1 MQGLLRSVPPTLQQA
16 TADPHLRQRLLNTHG
31 QVWVSLLWGSLLL
44 SPGSWCTQSFVC
56 ALQESVSPVLCKFWQ
71 LYCGVNGNHLPRG
84 LMQYPGLLYPKPLP
98 LRQSTADLYL
108 CRRHSNTVLSQ
119 SLWGL
124 WVLVAQGLFEP
135 SERLWQVW
143 GLILNVTL
151 PLLPSCW
158 GFSFALRHGVSP
170 QSCSSAAPN
179 SNLSLY
185 SKSTASTGTS
195 VIPAATNATF
205 CRSSI
210 RSIPEKL
217 EPAPKC
223 HRNSN

>member
-1 MQGLLRSVPPTLQQA
+1 MGKSGSVSCGGHCSFLLGPGA
-16 TADPHLRQRLLNTHG
+16 
-31 QVWVSLLWGSLLL
+31 QVS
-44 SPGSWCTQSFVC
+44 VC
-56 ALQESVSPVLCKFWQ
+56 ARQESISQSCVSSGSSVVELMVTSSKRAYAIPRST
-71 LYCGVNGNHLPRG
+71 LPKA
-84 LMQYPGLLYPKPLP
+84 PSPEA
-98 LRQSTADLYL
+98 ADLYL

-185 SKSTASTGTS
+185 SKSIASTGTS

-217 EPAPKC
+217 EPAPNVIETATEGRKFD
-223 HRNSN
+223 SEKEELSKFESLYS